1 MKTVDEK
8 ARELTPLNEIA
19 ARKLKELREVDEYKG
34 SNDSKDAIT
43 VMKEAM
49 LEYANQ
55 QPETE
60 PMFKTSKDITEHE
73 KWKQPK
79 QGEVDA
85 LQYNEMVQFLRKWKV
100 DSNAIADLRGLITST
115 LTKTVEERALEL
127 YPVRMVERE
136 IPKHV
141 GQPFVYEEDDNEA
154 ARKAY
159 IKGATDN
166 QNK

>member
-100 DSNAIADLRGLITST
+100 DSNAIADLRGLIKST
-115 LTKTVEERALEL
+115 LTQDK
-127 YPVRMVERE
+127 VR
-136 IPKHV
+136 
-141 GQPFVYEEDDNEA
+141 EA
-154 ARKAY
+154 AEKAFNQARKQTSMLGE
-159 IKGATDN
+159 KDVQMTDYLISPKYKTFEDYWN
-166 QNK
+166 SKKH